1 MQGKILAFDFRSSE
15 GVISGNDGLRYSFAG
30 NDWKQESEPKAGS
43 TVDFE
48 IDGSRALSIYV
59 LSSPSPL
66 SGEKNRIIAALFAFF
81 LGGFG
86 AHKFYLGKPGPG
98 IAMLLWSLLGAIAF
112 FIPTLIIGLI
122 AFIEFIIY
130 LSTSDEDFR
139 VRYVDGKR
147 SWF

>member
-1 MQGKILAFDFRSSE
+1 MQGKVLAFDFRTSE
-15 GVISGNDGLRYSFAG
+15 GVISGNDGLRYSFVG
-30 NDWKQESEPKAGS
+30 NDWKQESQPKAGA

-48 IDGSRALSIYV
+48 TDGGCALAIYA

-66 SGEKNRIIAALFAFF
+66 SGEKNRIVAALLAFF
-81 LGGFG
+81 LGGIG

-112 FIPTLIIGLI
+112 FIPTLIIGVI

-130 LSTSDEDFR
+130 LSTSDDDFQA
-139 VRYVDGKR
+139 RYIDGKR
-147 SWF
+147 AWF